1 MRHLAALSILL
12 LFLLVDHSRA
22 SDGNRLVYL
31 DESSPYHVQR
41 TFPKLTT
48 PQWVGEEGVEAVVIL
63 AIDDMRAPE
72 PYEKFLRPIL
82 NRLKKIDGR
91 APISIMTCTVD
102 PKHAQLQ
109 RWLKEGLSLETHTI
123 DHPCPI
129 LARGDLTK
137 AKDTYDRCVD
147 LLGSV
152 PGSRPVA
159 FRTPC
164 CDSLNTPSP
173 RVFAEIFNKKTP
185 KGNFLELDS
194 SIFNVFTPDDPQL
207 PRAVFG
213 EEGRERF
220 RKYLPLDRSFVC
232 WVENYPYPYVL
243 GRLCW
248 EFPCMTPSDWQAQHR
263 HERNNPITVRDWCAA
278 LAATVAKQ
286 GCYNLVFHPHGW
298 IKAEQVIELIDHA
311 VDRYG
316 KKVKF
321 LTFRE
326 ARDRLVKHLLGG
338 VPLRNEKGEDNGVRL
353 LDLDGDG
360 YLDVVI
366 GNDKVKQTRL
376 WSSAKKSWIVSE
388 FPVSLAGES
397 GARFGVL
404 HPHGRPSLLL
414 RTHKN
419 AGAWHFDGW
428 RWVED
433 NSLLDGLEL
442 DRKPILLADQGR
454 DRGVRMRDLD
464 GDGICELLVGNPT
477 QNSVFRRD
485 VRKQH
490 WIKLPFNLPTGAPAV
505 DVVGRDAG
513 LRFVDVDEDGR
524 DDVLFSNEK
533 HFGLYLFESMEKGWS
548 RKAQYGKGGPEAGI
562 PPITRRGTDNG
573 AWFHSRHLWV
583 QNEDTALLQH
593 HVDRHSFNALLAN
606 SEPGPKSPEASLK
619 VMEPRPGFVA
629 ELVAAEPLVQSPIAF
644 AWGPDGKLWVV
655 EMGDYPLG
663 VDGKGKPGGK
673 IKFLES
679 TKGDGK
685 YDKATVFAEGLPFP
699 TSVLPWRKGILV
711 TAAPDIL
718 YLEDTNGTGKADLV
732 QKLFTGFVE
741 GNQQHRVNSLVW
753 GLDNWLHGANGDS
766 GGRIKSVKTG
776 KVVDIS
782 GRDFRFRPDDGDF
795 EAQTG
800 GTQYGRTRDD
810 WGNWFGNNNSN
821 PLWHFV
827 LADHYQRRNPYLPPP
842 PTRVHVPVVPGAAR
856 VYPASRTLPRFNDP
870 GGANH
875 FTSAC
880 SPTIYRDD
888 LFGPAFAGNVFISEP
903 VHNLVHR
910 EVMSPTGITFRS
922 HRVDDEQTSEFL
934 TSRDNWFRPTTI
946 KTGPDGA
953 LWIADMYRHVI
964 EHPQWIPMD
973 WQKRLD
979 LRAGQDKGRIYRIY
993 PEGKTPRPTPRLDKL
1008 DTSGLVAALDSPSG
1022 WQRDLAHMM
1031 LLWKNDSAAQTPLET
1046 LAIESKNPLARL
1058 HALCTLDGLN
1068 AVPPRLLW
1076 ATLRDPHPGVR
1087 RHAARIAERHLAK
1100 PRQFADQLLKC
1111 AEDKDPFVRLQVAYT
1126 IGNWDDPRVGEAL
1139 GKMAVRDA
1147 KDRYLLAAILSSV
1160 NAKNLEAVLPA
1171 VLKGPGAPPA
1181 GLVEYLLRL
1190 ASALKQPRAIASL
1203 LKAVSTPEKGVFA
1216 EWQFTGMAGLLDAL
1230 GERDSSLAAL
1240 GKDAD
1245 PAVKEGLQR
1254 VDSLFRAARI
1264 IAGDSKA
1271 IMSERLRAIPLLGR
1285 GVSEKSED
1293 IALLVSLLT
1302 PQSPDDL
1309 QRAAVVSLGK
1319 LRDPKVPAL
1328 LLRGWKGH
1336 SPALRVGVLDVL
1348 LTREEGAKAVLDALA
1363 KKDVLPADI
1372 DAVRRQRLLQ
1382 FKMQA
1387 IRERAAKLLAES
1399 LDKDRQKVI
1408 DSYRAVLTLKGDAM
1422 RGQPLF
1428 VKHCA
1433 ACHKL
1438 AGIGNDVGPDLAA
1451 LSDRSAQTLL
1461 IAVLDPN
1468 RAVEARYQ
1476 QYLAEMKN
1484 GQIFSGVITAE
1495 TSTSVTLTG
1504 ADGKPQVILRK
1515 DLESLTSTGK
1525 SPMPDGLEK
1534 DLKPQDLADVFE
1546 FLRGTTP
1553 PLKRKTFDGNKPEL
1567 VRPASDGSLGLKPA
1581 TAEIYGKTLVLEQK
1595 YGNLGWWSSE
1605 EDHAAW
1611 EVEVPRAGK
1620 YSVWLDWSCQA
1631 DSAGNRFL
1639 LLTPEGKLTGTVA
1652 STGDWDSYRQAK
1664 VGEVTLKAGRQRIIF
1679 RSVGKIRGALI
1690 DLRGLRLIP

>member
-1 MRHLAALSILL
+1 MHRLPALSILL
-12 LFLLVDHSRA
+12 GLLLLNRSLA
-22 SDGNRLVYL
+22 ADGNRLVYL
-31 DESSPYHVQR
+31 DENSPYHVGR

-48 PQWVGEEGVEAVVIL
+48 PQWIGEQGVEAVVIL

-82 NRLKKIDGR
+82 NRLNKIDSR
-91 APISIMTCTVD
+91 APVSIMTCNID
-102 PKHAQLQ
+102 PKHEQLQ
-109 RWLKEGLSLETHTI
+109 KWLKEGLSLETHTI
-123 DHPCPI
+123 DHPCPM

-147 LLGSV
+147 LLSSV
-152 PGSRPVA
+152 AGSRPVA

-173 RVFAEIFNKKTP
+173 RLFTEIFNKKTA

-194 SIFNVFTPDDPQL
+194 SIFNVFTPDDPAL

-232 WVENYPYPYVL
+232 WIENYPYPYVL

-278 LAATVAKQ
+278 LDATVAKQ
-286 GCYNLVFHPHGW
+286 GCFNLVFHPHGW

-311 VDRYG
+311 VERHG

-338 VPLRNEKGEDNGVRL
+338 VPLRNTQGEDNGVRV

-366 GNDKVKQTRL
+366 GNERVKQSRL
-376 WSSAKKSWIVSE
+376 WSPGKKSWIVSD
-388 FPVSLAGES
+388 FPVSLAGEA

-404 HPHGRPSLLL
+404 HPDGRPSLLL
-414 RTHKN
+414 RNDRK
-419 AGAWHFDGW
+419 AGAWHFDGS
-428 RWVED
+428 RWVEEKT
-433 NSLLDGLEL
+433 LLDGLDL
-442 DRKPILLADQGR
+442 DGKPILLADQGR

-464 GDGICELLVGNPT
+464 GDGICELIIGNPT
-477 QNSVFRRD
+477 QNVVFRRD
-485 VRKQH
+485 VQRQR
-490 WIKLPFNLPTGAPAV
+490 WVKLPFSMPEGATLV
-505 DVVGRDAG
+505 DAEGRDAG

-524 DDVLFSNEK
+524 EDVLFSNEK
-533 HFGLYLFESMEKGWS
+533 RHGLYLFESMKKGWS
-548 RKAQYGKGGPEAGI
+548 RKAQNGKGGPDAGI
-562 PPITRRGTDNG
+562 PPITRKGTDNG
-573 AWFHSRHLWV
+573 AWIHSRHLWV

-593 HVDRHSFNALLAN
+593 HVDRRSFNALLGN

-629 ELVAAEPLVQSPIAF
+629 ELMVAEPLVQSPIAF

-673 IKFLES
+673 IKVLES
-679 TKGDGK
+679 TKGDGR

-711 TAAPDIL
+711 TAAPHIL
-718 YLEDTNGTGKADLV
+718 YLEDTKGTGKADLV

-776 KVVDIS
+776 KIVDIS

-821 PLWHFV
+821 PLWHYV
-827 LADHYQRRNPYLPPP
+827 LDDHYQRRNPYLPPP
-842 PTRVHVPVVPGAAR
+842 PARVHVPVVPGAAR

-888 LFGPAFAGNVFISEP
+888 LFGPSYAGNVFISEP

-910 EVMSPTGITFRS
+910 EVVSPTGITFRS
-922 HRVDDEQTSEFL
+922 RRADDEQTREFL
-934 TSRDNWFRPTTI
+934 ASRDNWFRPTTI
-946 KTGPDGA
+946 TTGPDGA

-964 EHPQWIPMD
+964 EHPQWIPVD

-979 LRAGQDKGRIYRIY
+979 LRAGHDKGRIYRIY
-993 PEGKTPRPTPRLDKL
+993 PEGKKPRPIPRLDKL
-1008 DTSGLVAALDSPSG
+1008 DTAGLVEALGSPSG

-1031 LLWKNDSAAQTPLET
+1031 LLWKNDRAAVSPLEK
-1046 LAIESKNPLARL
+1046 LAVDSKNPLARL

-1087 RHAARIAERHLAK
+1087 RHAARIAERHLAS

-1111 AEDKDPFVRLQVAYT
+1111 AEEEDPFVRLQVAYT
-1126 IGNWDDPRVGEAL
+1126 LGAWDDPRAGKAL
-1139 GKMAVRDA
+1139 GKMAVRDTN
-1147 KDRYLLAAILSSV
+1147 DRYLLGAILSSV
-1160 NAKNLEAVLPA
+1160 NAKNLEVVLPT
-1171 VLKGPGAPPA
+1171 VLKESGSPPPA

-1190 ASALKQPRAIASL
+1190 ASALKQPRAIAAL
-1203 LKAVSTPEKGVFA
+1203 LNAIGTPEKEGFA
-1216 EWQFTGMAGLLDAL
+1216 TWQFNAMAGFLDAL
-1230 GERDSSLAAL
+1230 DGKDSLAELARSGDSAL
-1240 GKDAD
+1240 KE
-1245 PAVKEGLQR
+1245 AVER
-1254 VDSLFRAARI
+1254 VDTLFRAAR
-1264 IAGDSKA
+1264 ALAADNKA
-1271 IMSERLRAIPLLGR
+1271 RLSDRVVAIRFLGR
-1285 GVSEKSED
+1285 GPTHRDKD
-1293 IALLVSLLT
+1293 MDLLGSLLT
-1302 PQSPDDL
+1302 PQTADEL
-1309 QRAAVVSLGK
+1309 QRAAVQAMSKLHDPQVSS
-1319 LRDPKVPAL
+1319 L
-1328 LLRGWKGH
+1328 LLRGWKGY
-1336 SPALRVGVLDVL
+1336 SPARRVHVLDVL
-1348 LTREEGAKAVLDALA
+1348 LTREEGARAILNALM
-1363 KKDVLPADI
+1363 KKEIVPADI
-1372 DAVRRQRLLQ
+1372 DAIRRQRLVQ
-1382 FKMQA
+1382 FKVLD

-1399 LDKDRQKVI
+1399 LDPDRQKVI
-1408 DSYRAVLTLKGDAM
+1408 DSYHAVLTLKGDAV

-1433 ACHKL
+1433 ACHRL
-1438 AGIGNDVGPDLAA
+1438 AGVGNDVGPDLAA
-1451 LSDRSAQTLL
+1451 LSDRSAQALL

-1484 GQIFSGVITAE
+1484 GQIFSGVITTE

-1534 DLKPQDLADVFE
+1534 DLKQQELADVFE
-1546 FLRGTTP
+1546 FLRGATP
-1553 PLKRKTFDGNKPEL
+1553 PLKRKRFNGNKPEL
-1567 VRPASDGSLGLKPA
+1567 VRPAADGSLTLKPA
-1581 TAEIYGKTLVLEQK
+1581 TAEIYGKTLVLEQQ

-1605 EDHAAW
+1605 DDHAAW
-1611 EVEVPRAGK
+1611 EVEVTKEGK
-1620 YSVWLDWSCQA
+1620 YAVLLDWACQA
-1631 DSAGNRFL
+1631 DSAGNRFQL
-1639 LLTPEGKLTGTVA
+1639 QTPDGKLTGTVA
-1652 STGDWDSYRQAK
+1652 STGDWDTYRQAK
-1664 VGEVTLKAGRQRIIF
+1664 VGEVSLKAGRQRIIF
-1679 RSVGKIRGALI
+1679 RSEGKIHGALI